1 MGIDPKNRDDP
12 KRPDIAAVTFSDCGS
27 RGRGFDPVTHPN
39 LNPAHAGSQ
48 GCGDVSG
55 FTDGNSI
62 CENSISSATEGQKA
76 GSQATALTGKGN
88 IRPGDSAD
96 ARTIQL
102 CHVGQVQQ
110 QLPHPVDDQS
120 LQMADQQ
127 VAINADCR
135 SSLKVQDGDFAGF
148 PD

>member
-76 GSQATALTGKGN
+76 GSQASGSYLRPAMQISRGSAF
-88 IRPGDSAD
+88 IR
-96 ARTIQL
+96 
-102 CHVGQVQQ
+102 
-110 QLPHPVDDQS
+110 
-120 LQMADQQ
+120 
-127 VAINADCR
+127 NR
-135 SSLKVQDGDFAGF
+135 SSAPLWIS
-148 PD
+148 PE